1 MARTRLL
8 LFDVDGTLL
17 SPGPAARAALASALS
32 EIFGTSG
39 ALSAYMFDGK
49 LDPMIFTE
57 LMREAGVAEAAIAER
72 LPWALDLYLDRLE
85 AALAVERPH
94 LKPRVPELLDRLA
107 VAPTAVL
114 ALLTGNVKRGAR
126 IKLSAAGLWHYFR
139 FGVYGDEAARREDLG
154 AVALARARETTGLD
168 VAGRDCVVVGDS
180 RHDVACGKAIG
191 ARTVAVATGKTSA
204 EELRAS
210 GADVVLSDF
219 GDLDAAAEALLG

>member
-1 MARTRLL
+1 MARARLL

-17 SPGPAARAALASALS
+17 SPGPAARAALAGALS

-39 ALSAYMFDGK
+39 ALSTYAFDGK
-49 LDPMIFTE
+49 LDPTIFTE
-57 LMREAGVAEAAIAER
+57 LMREAGVEESAIIER

-85 AALAVERPH
+85 AALALERPY
-94 LKPRVPELLDRLA
+94 LKPRVPELLNRLA
-107 VAPTAVL
+107 AVPSAVL
-114 ALLTGNVKRGAR
+114 ALLTGNVRRGAR
-126 IKLSAAGLWHYFR
+126 IKLSAAGLWHHFR

-154 AVALARARETTGLD
+154 AVALARARETIG
-168 VAGRDCVVVGDS
+168 VSFEGQDCVVVGDS
-180 RHDVACGKAIG
+180 RHDVACGKAMG

-219 GDLDAAAEALLG
+219 GDLDAATEALLG